1 MIDIVFK
8 IVDISLQISEKSRRD
23 LYPLIWFR
31 RNQGGVIK
39 CIPPADFF
47 EIYALGVICRRLM
60 PKISSLRRGWKFTAH

>member
-31 RNQGGVIK
+31 RNQGGVIRST
-39 CIPPADFF
+39 IYGHL
-47 EIYALGVICRRLM
+47 EIAKRFQGLSPGNSTN
-60 PKISSLRRGWKFTAH
+60 SSGHDVS